1 LEQRFTR
8 AEVERMTGATRR
20 QLDYWARLGLLYPR
34 ARWGEKFFSFAD
46 LVAIETL
53 GRLAKRRVPARRVMR
68 AVGALQQQLG
78 RARSPL
84 ASLRISTNGTQ
95 IVVHE
100 SGAAGRPIEPLSGQF
115 VLDFEVAPIQRKIR
129 ALGERT
135 AEEWFEL
142 GMTWDTN
149 GDTLAEAARA
159 YSHAVEASPDWVDAH
174 INLGNALY
182 RLNRLEESR
191 DAFTAAVRLDP
202 GNALAHFN
210 LGCVWDRMGQTD
222 PAIEEFRAAVSH
234 SPQMAD
240 AHLNLALA
248 CEKTGREAEAL
259 RHFSLYLRYDP
270 QGPWSDFAR
279 RRLRTVRGSPAGKVT
294 PFRKTGQKK

>member
-8 AEVERMTGATRR
+8 AEVERMTGVSRR
-20 QLDYWARLGLLYPR
+20 QLDYWVRLGLLRPR
-34 ARWGEKFFSFAD
+34 ARWGERFFTFTD
-46 LVAIETL
+46 LVAVETL
-53 GRLAKRRVPARRVMR
+53 GRLTARRVPARRLLR
-68 AVGALQQQLG
+68 AMDALQQQLG

-84 ASLRISTNGTQ
+84 ASLRISANGTR

-100 SGAAGRPIEPLSGQF
+100 PGAAGRPIEPLTGQF
-115 VLDFEVAPIQRKIR
+115 VLNFEVAPIEGKVH

-142 GMTWDTN
+142 GMAWDTSAE
-149 GDTLAEAARA
+149 TLAEAVHA
-159 YSHAVEASPDWVDAH
+159 YRHAVNASPDWVDAH

-182 RLNRLEESR
+182 RLGRLEEAR
-191 DAFTAAVRLDP
+191 EAFSTSVRLDP
-202 GNALAHFN
+202 SSALAHFN
-210 LGCVWDRMGQTD
+210 LGCVLDRMAEIQA
-222 PAIEEFRAAVSH
+222 AIEEFRTAIAH

-248 CEKTGREAEAL
+248 WEKTGHKAEAL
-259 RHFSLYLRYDP
+259 RHFSLYLRSDP

-279 RRLRTVRGSPAGKVT
+279 RRLMSFQQTSAGKVT
-294 PFRKTGQKK
+294 PFRRVGH